1 MGRIGIKAA
10 GYASAVKK
18 AYTSG
23 GAAQKS
29 RFIVADTGD
38 LCVCTQQQRWKR
50 SSIRDWRVGISW
62 MGSRAC
68 RNFVFMSTREVLV
81 IVDMMM

>member
-1 MGRIGIKAA
+1 MGGKGTKAV

-38 LCVCTQQQRWKR
+38 LCACAQRQRWKR
-50 SSIRDWRVGISW
+50 SVIGDWRVGIPQVSDW
-62 MGSRAC
+62 
-68 RNFVFMSTREVLV
+68 T
-81 IVDMMM
+81 